1 MATHSSILSWKI
13 PWTGKADG
21 NSPQG
26 CKELDMTEQAC
37 MIKGQGQ
44 KKQKRQPGI
53 QISGGRIMAHYVGG
67 GWGAESPVR
76 SQGGRRSKCGKCG
89 QEVLL

>member
-1 MATHSSILSWKI
+1 
-13 PWTGKADG
+13 
-21 NSPQG
+21 
-26 CKELDMTEQAC
+26 

-44 KKQKRQPGI
+44 NKQKRQLGI

-67 GWGAESPVR
+67 G
-76 SQGGRRSKCGKCG
+76 GGRITQLGVREAEGARSKCG

>member
-13 PWTGKADG
+13 PWTGKPDG

-44 KKQKRQPGI
+44 NKQKRQLGI

-67 GWGAESPVR
+67 G
-76 SQGGRRSKCGKCG
+76 GGRITQLGVREAEGARSKCG